1 MMAKKLT
8 FLVQGLLSLESGQY
22 CQFRHV
28 FFYIYVSNIYRRELL
43 DICTRREFDPT
54 ARRLDIPLG
63 HC

>member
-1 MMAKKLT
+1 MMVKNI
-8 FLVQGLLSLESGQY
+8 VNSDM
-22 CQFRHV
+22 
-28 FFYIYVSNIYRRELL
+28 FFFNMYASNIYRRELL

>member
-8 FLVQGLLSLESGQY
+8 FLVQGLLSLELGQY

-28 FFYIYVSNIYRRELL
+28 FFNKYASNIYRRELL